1 MNELIDALR
10 CRSNDI
16 RQCERCAFKD
26 ACYGGTLEL
35 IAADALERMT
45 AQLPVWISVEERL
58 PEAHRPVWTAIY
70 TTDLIFV
77 QDGETIEEAAER
89 TQAEAEKHPRC
100 EMGAVDEGGF
110 WYELTFGAPMVC
122 RPSFWMEPPKA
133 PEVNK

>member
-1 MNELIDALR
+1 MTELIEALR
-10 CRSNDI
+10 NCADYSDCGICKLNGKSNCADI
-16 RQCERCAFKD
+16 VMRD
-26 ACYGGTLEL
+26 
-35 IAADALERMT
+35 AADAIERLM
-45 AQLPVWISVEERL
+45 AQVPAWISVEERL

-133 PEVNK
+133 PDLT